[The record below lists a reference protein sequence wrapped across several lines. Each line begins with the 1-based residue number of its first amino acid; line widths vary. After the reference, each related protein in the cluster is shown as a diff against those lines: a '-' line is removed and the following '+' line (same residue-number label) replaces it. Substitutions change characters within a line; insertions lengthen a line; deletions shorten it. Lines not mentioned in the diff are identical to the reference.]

1 MDDGRNVR
9 QIAQDIDAKAEY
21 GNRLAEQGNM
31 LAAAQLG
38 AQLVQARR
46 QAEANRL
53 QKEALG
59 LQREANRRLE
69 EIGVTQEELVALSKR
84 SNQIADQSRR
94 SLEALRA
101 NVSETNRL
109 LGEQTGAIREVRD
122 TIREQTRT
130 QIGMGFA
137 SWRQTPEGAKYLEW
151 AKRAGAT
158 LRLID
163 QYTERMGVARQKD
176 DELNARRLFAERYEP
191 KALPA
196 RPMEPDVPDAAK
208 TPEPQKPGEFTEVMP
223 SEMLGCGTSLLMLI
237 GGAVAG
243 GYLADPNLVAVPAGM
258 AVGYALSRI
267 IARIFY
273 RPSKAMLEKQA
284 AWRERKEAHEAEIEQ
299 YEAAKAG
306 ETDELK
312 EARRAYWDWRR
323 KLGQWDDAC
332 NKTNADNQ
340 TQRQRMLAVAALD
353 AHGKTVP
360 ATHWAASNPLE
371 HARGIM
377 AVIQGVAKGVFP
389 MPDQLPDPGMPPLA
403 RVESLP
409 AEALHM
415 RAELELIHGEN
426 AEPVE
431 E

>member
-9 QIAQDIDAKAEY
+9 QIAQDLDSKAEY

-59 LQREANRRLE
+59 LQREANQRLE

-101 NVSETNRL
+101 DVSETNRL
-109 LGEQTGAIREVRD
+109 LGEQTGAILEVRD

-130 QIGMGFA
+130 QISMGFA

-151 AKRAGAT
+151 AKQAGAT
-158 LRLID
+158 LKTID
-163 QYTERMGVARQKD
+163 RYTERMGAARQKD
-176 DELNARRLFAERYEP
+176 DELNAKRLFAERYEP
-191 KALPA
+191 TALPA
-196 RPMEPDVPDAAK
+196 RPVEPDVPEEAK
-208 TPEPQKPGEFTEVMP
+208 RPEPQRPEEFKEPMP
-223 SEMLGCGTSLLMLI
+223 TEMLGCGTSLLMLI

-243 GYLADPNLVAVPAGM
+243 GWLIDPNLAGVPAGM

-267 IARIFY
+267 IARLFY
-273 RPSKAMLEKQA
+273 KPTKTMLEKQA
-284 AWRERKEAHEAEIEQ
+284 AWRERREA
-299 YEAAKAG
+299 YEAAAREYEDAKAR
-306 ETDELK
+306 ETDELRQ
-312 EARRAYWDWRR
+312 ARRVYWDWR
-323 KLGQWDDAC
+323 KALGQWDAAC
-332 NKTNADNQ
+332 NRTNADNQ

-353 AHGKTVP
+353 AHKGTVP
-360 ATHWAASNPLE
+360 ATHWAAANPME
-371 HARGIM
+371 RARNIM
-377 AVIQGVAKGVFP
+377 AVIQGVAKGTFP
-389 MPDQLPDPGMPPLA
+389 MPDQLPDPNLPPLA
-403 RVESLP
+403 GVESLP
-409 AEALHM
+409 EEALHM
-415 RAELELIHGEN
+415 RAELALIHGEN
-426 AEPVE
+426 AEE
-431 E
+431 